1 MKFFFEQ
8 MIKIFSSKWTILTP
22 PQKKFLIYDEEST
35 FILYKIVNK
44 SECEILHTRYEK
56 MNFYILFLTFIRSGF
71 RNFKIQYMIN
81 FIKFVSPE
89 FVITSI
95 DNDSS
100 FYKLKN
106 IYPNPRYISIQN
118 GMRAPHVYY
127 NLFENNSSF
136 TDSFNVD
143 YLFVFGEGIKKRIL
157 KNYKFNIIV
166 GGSVLN
172 NHYIH
177 NYDQNKKNNS
187 VLFISQC
194 KERVYDYTSEYH
206 KNRTKKKYKNV
217 EKNIIIPEDE
227 KIIFNILYNFCKKKK
242 LELSILPKSALEK
255 HYRKHFVS
263 GNWKYINK
271 NNYNKEEMRA
281 SSYLLINKFN
291 MIVFLYSTLGYE
303 ALSRGIKCAC
313 FPYGCLDDGWV
324 KKNRLK
330 PAMPFGYPDD
340 NENVGPFWSNMRN
353 DQIVEETLEKVFGY
367 SNEEWTDIIKGK
379 FVTNTMHYD
388 PGNSIINQIINKN

>member
-1 MKFFFEQ
+1 
-8 MIKIFSSKWTILTP
+8 MIKIFSSKWTILVP
-22 PQKKFLIYDEEST
+22 KKKKFLIYDGVCA
-35 FILYKIVNK
+35 FLLYKIVNK

-56 MNFYILFLTFIRSGF
+56 INFYILLLTVIRSGF

-95 DNDSS
+95 DNDPS

-106 IYPNPRYISIQN
+106 IYPNARYISIQN
-118 GMRAPHVYY
+118 GMRAPHIPYE
-127 NLFENNSSF
+127 LFENNSNF
-136 TDSFNVD
+136 NDSFNVD
-143 YLFVFGEGIKKRIL
+143 HLFVFGESVKKKIL
-157 KNYKFNIIV
+157 KNFKFNIIV
-166 GGSVLN
+166 AGSVLN

-177 NYDQNKKNNS
+177 DYDQNKKNNS
-187 VLFISQC
+187 VLFISQWHDKTAYKYN
-194 KERVYDYTSEYH
+194 KE
-206 KNRTKKKYKNV
+206 KYKYFG
-217 EKNIIIPEDE
+217 KSMKFPEHE
-227 KIIFNILYNFCKKKK
+227 KIVFNILYNFCKKKK
-242 LELSILPKSALEK
+242 LELSILPKYMLEK
-255 HYRKHFVS
+255 DYRKNIVS
-263 GNWKYINK
+263 GNWKYINNDDGNIEK
-271 NNYNKEEMRA
+271 ARA

-313 FPYGCLDDGWV
+313 FPYGSLDDDWI
-324 KKNRLK
+324 KKNQLL
-330 PAMPFGYPDD
+330 PSIPFGYPDN

-367 SNEEWTDIIKGK
+367 SNEEWTEIIKGK
-379 FVTNTMHYD
+379 FVTNAMHYD

>member
-1 MKFFFEQ
+1 MKFFFKQ
-8 MIKIFSSKWTILTP
+8 MIKIFSSKWTILP
-22 PQKKFLIYDEEST
+22 PSKKKFLIYDVESA
-35 FILYKIVNK
+35 FLLYKIVNK

-56 MNFYILFLTFIRSGF
+56 INFYILLLTFIRSGF
-71 RNFKIQYMIN
+71 RNFKFQYKIN
-81 FIKFVSPE
+81 FIKFASPE
-89 FVITSI
+89 FVITCI

-118 GMRAPHVYY
+118 GMRVPHIYY

-143 YLFVFGEGIKKRIL
+143 YLFVFGEGIKKKIL
-157 KNYKFNIIV
+157 KNFKFNIIV
-166 GGSVLN
+166 AGSVLN

-177 NYDQNKKNNS
+177 DYDQNKKNNS
-187 VLFISQC
+187 VLFISQQPGG
-194 KERVYDYTSEYH
+194 E
-206 KNRTKKKYKNV
+206 KNV
-217 EKNIIIPEDE
+217 IIPENE
-227 KIIFNILYNFCKKKK
+227 KIVFNILYNFCKKKK
-242 LELSILPKSALEK
+242 LELSILPKNILEK
-255 HYRKHFVS
+255 HYRKHLVS
-263 GNWKYINK
+263 GNWKYINR
-271 NNYNKEEMRA
+271 NLYNREENRA

-313 FPYGCLDDGWV
+313 FPYGCLDNDWV
-324 KKNRLK
+324 KKNRLF
-330 PAMPFGYPDD
+330 PVMPFGYPDD

-353 DQIVEETLEKVFGY
+353 DQIIEETLEKVFGY

>member
-1 MKFFFEQ
+1 M
-8 MIKIFSSKWTILTP
+8 
-22 PQKKFLIYDEEST
+22 
-35 FILYKIVNK
+35 
-44 SECEILHTRYEK
+44 
-56 MNFYILFLTFIRSGF
+56 
-71 RNFKIQYMIN
+71 
-81 FIKFVSPE
+81 
-89 FVITSI
+89 
-95 DNDSS
+95 
-100 FYKLKN
+100 
-106 IYPNPRYISIQN
+106 
-118 GMRAPHVYY
+118 
-127 NLFENNSSF
+127 
-136 TDSFNVD
+136 
-143 YLFVFGEGIKKRIL
+143 
-157 KNYKFNIIV
+157 
-166 GGSVLN
+166 
-172 NHYIH
+172 
-177 NYDQNKKNNS
+177 
-187 VLFISQC
+187 
-194 KERVYDYTSEYH
+194 
-206 KNRTKKKYKNV
+206 
-217 EKNIIIPEDE
+217 
-227 KIIFNILYNFCKKKK
+227 
-242 LELSILPKSALEK
+242 ELSILPKAVLEK
-255 HYRKHFVS
+255 HYIKHFVS